1 MQANQQ
7 PNNQPPAASQA
18 MTKQAD
24 KQGSISRQTSKPPT
38 KQEPTSQASQS
49 RAKPTKPAKQ
59 AKFPKGTRAETVEYL
74 EQEHYREDVE
84 EEGLEAEAR
93 GVVFL
98 DEDFGGVLR
107 EDGGELVLFR

>member
-1 MQANQQ
+1 
-7 PNNQPPAASQA
+7 
-18 MTKQAD
+18 MTKPPIGPARD
-24 KQGSISRQTSKPPT
+24 DSEEPASRQPRT
-38 KQEPTSQASQS
+38 KPTSQASQS

>member
-1 MQANQQ
+1 MTLRSQ
-7 PNNQPPAASQA
+7 PAASQEPR
-18 MTKQAD
+18 TKSQPA
-24 KQGSISRQTSKPPT
+24 KSKPN
-38 KQEPTSQASQS
+38 KQPASQA
-49 RAKPTKPAKQ
+49 AKQ

>member
-38 KQEPTSQASQS
+38 KQEPTSRQPRASQP
-49 RAKPTKPAKQ
+49 AKQAKQ
-59 AKFPKGTRAETVEYL
+59 AKFPIGTRAETVEYL